1 MERQLQQMIKDDMG
15 IEVSVQHLNAMSQGS
30 KGFLGKLVK
39 QWAQNQANTSE
50 SEVATG
56 QAEQL
61 KTGTQS
67 QILIKD
73 EVKTEEN
80 KNLEAET
87 NKTKKTEIKKNK

>member
-1 MERQLQQMIKDDMG
+1 MIKDDMG

-30 KGFLGKLVK
+30 KGFLGKKGKTSEAVGSK
-39 QWAQNQANTSE
+39 PSE
-50 SEVATG
+50 SEVATV

-61 KTGTQS
+61 KTGAQS
-67 QILIKD
+67 RILIKD

>member
-1 MERQLQQMIKDDMG
+1 
-15 IEVSVQHLNAMSQGS
+15 MSRGS
-30 KGFLGKLVK
+30 KGFLGKKGKTCEAVGSK
-39 QWAQNQANTSE
+39 PSE
-50 SEVATG
+50 SEVATV

-61 KTGTQS
+61 KTGALS

-87 NKTKKTEIKKNK
+87 NKTKKTEN